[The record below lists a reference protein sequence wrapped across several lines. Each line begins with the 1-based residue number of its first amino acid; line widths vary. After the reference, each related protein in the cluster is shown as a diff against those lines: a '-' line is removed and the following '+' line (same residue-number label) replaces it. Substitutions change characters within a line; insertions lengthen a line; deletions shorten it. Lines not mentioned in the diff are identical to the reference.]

1 MRTLTIFVL
10 SLFAVTAIA
19 LAQHPGKTTANGKA
33 STSTKAAADGK
44 KLFEEQCSVCHY
56 AQSAAKKIGPG
67 LKGLSRRATFADGR
81 KVSDEALRA
90 WVEKG
95 GKDMPGFKETLTAE
109 QIRDLIAYLKSL

>member
-10 SLFAVTAIA
+10 PLFAVAAIA
-19 LAQHPGKTTANGKA
+19 LAQQPGKPAAHGKA
-33 STSTKAAADGK
+33 STSTKAAADGQ

-56 AQSAAKKIGPG
+56 PRSAAKKIGPG
-67 LKGLSRRATFADGR
+67 LKGLSKRATFADGK
-81 KVSDEALRA
+81 KVGDDALRA

-109 QIRDLIAYLKSL
+109 QIRDLVAYLKSL